1 VADHRA
7 VALSK
12 GAAHAGSGI
21 GTALEVL
28 GRIVAPVTL
37 VTAMLYYFGYI
48 RAQTLYMYFGVDLGS
63 LGFSTTDYLIRSAN
77 VAFLPLA
84 TILVAA
90 LVTVALH
97 HLLALALPSASD
109 RWVKGLTVAM
119 AACGV
124 LLLVLAV
131 IGLRRVTA
139 FGSPLIPPVA
149 LGCGALLVG
158 YSAFLVQDR
167 LALSMHLRKVLDDTR
182 SFSLSV
188 LVAIVLVAAFWA
200 IANFAAEQGTLAAR
214 ALESS
219 LPVQPQA
226 VVYSVER
233 LHISGPGVVLTAL
246 DKQDATYRYRYTGLR
261 LLIHTNNRWF
271 LVPAG
276 WTRTNGSTVVILL
289 DTPDRIRVD
298 LAP

>member
-1 VADHRA
+1 VADHRSD
-7 VALSK
+7 ALSK

-21 GTALEVL
+21 GTVLEVL
-28 GRIVAPVTL
+28 GRVVAPVTL

-84 TILVAA
+84 AILVAA

-97 HLLALALPSASD
+97 YLLVLALPRVND
-109 RWVKGLTVAM
+109 RWVKVLFVAM
-119 AACGV
+119 AACGA
-124 LLLVLAV
+124 LLLVVAV

-149 LGCGALLVG
+149 LGFGALLVG
-158 YSAFLVQDR
+158 YSAFLMQDR
-167 LALSMHLRKVLDDTR
+167 LALSVHLRKVLDDTR
-182 SFSLSV
+182 TFSLGV

-219 LPVQPQA
+219 LPLQPQA
-226 VVYSVER
+226 VVYSEKR
-233 LHISGPGVVLTAL
+233 LHISGPGVVLTTL
-246 DKQDATYRYRYTGLR
+246 DKQDATLFYRYTGLR
-261 LLIHTNNRWF
+261 LLIHANRRWY

-276 WTRTNGSTVVILL
+276 WTRTNGSTVVILS
-289 DTPDRIRVD
+289 DTSETIRVD